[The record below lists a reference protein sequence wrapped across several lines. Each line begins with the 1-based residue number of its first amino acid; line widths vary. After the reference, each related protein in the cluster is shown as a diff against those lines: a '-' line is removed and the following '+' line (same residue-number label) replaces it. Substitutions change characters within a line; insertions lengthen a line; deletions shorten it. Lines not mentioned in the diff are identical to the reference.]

1 MENISLMSKEG
12 AIRVVKLELAKMA
25 LTLKDMIESSDQQ
38 NSDESKPIPLT
49 SISGHILD
57 KIIEWLQYHYDY
69 PIEEKDS
76 DDEDN
81 YNLMRIDGYHQ
92 RISGWDRKFF
102 DVDRETLFE
111 LILAA
116 NFLNIKGLFDIGCK
130 TAANQIKGKS
140 AEEVRKLWNIECDLT
155 PEEEKKLKK
164 ENAWTEE
171 K

>member
-1 MENISLMSKEG
+1 
-12 AIRVVKLELAKMA
+12 
-25 LTLKDMIESSDQQ
+25 LT
-38 NSDESKPIPLT
+38 N
-49 SISGHILD
+49 ISGHILD
-57 KIIEWLQYHYDY
+57 KIIEWLQYHYDD

-81 YNLMRIDGYHQ
+81 YTVMRSD
-92 RISGWDRKFF
+92 ISDWNRKFF

-116 NFLNIKGLFDIGCK
+116 NFLSIKPLLDIGCE

-140 AEEVRKLWNIECDLT
+140 AEEVRKLWNIKSDLT
-155 PEEEKKLKK
+155 PEEEEKLKK
-164 ENAWTEE
+164 ENVWTEE